1 MIEDVENTSVYLQKH
16 LQHDVER
23 EEEEERKRRR
33 RRDYKKIKNTLAP
46 PHTLFTLLH
55 TKHAALELLQYST
68 IFIILEKAEQI

>member
-1 MIEDVENTSVYLQKH
+1 MIEDAENTSVYLQKH
-16 LQHDVER
+16 LQHDVEG
-23 EEEEERKRRR
+23 EEEEERKR